1 MKKHYY
7 ILGLKEG
14 ASQEEIQEAYE
25 RLSKELDPANNDN
38 QEFFIEEF
46 KKVQEA
52 YKALSNTSIL
62 ATDKGAKQIFK
73 KPSSTS
79 KNNNSTKT
87 PIAESPRKSSKLLFI
102 ILGILFLVAIAL
114 SYVFL
119 QPIDKNSLIEEN
131 IKGDVKLLSEYSFV
145 AIEKFGDAIKGEMK
159 RENYETDYRNIYNE
173 KGNIIE
179 ESNYET
185 DGVFRK
191 TIYKY
196 DGNEN
201 KIETNNYYAD
211 GTLGVNSTSVFDDK
225 GNEIKSSLF
234 IGSEFLGYFNS
245 KYDKKYIVLVCL
257 AFVAFFTIMPFAFY
271 NFGLTPEKGSWGLIL
286 FLSSFL
292 IFGLTFNIIGIMT
305 RDSMLGDISDEV
317 ELETGKRQ
325 EGILYAAVSFMQ
337 KVNSGLGSFT
347 AGMVLTYIGFKGSQ
361 STSDEVYSLIVVQ
374 GPVVACLLIIPAFMV
389 YRYKITRERHA
400 EIIGALKASQ

>member
-1 MKKHYY
+1 MKKYY
-7 ILGLKEG
+7 YVLGLKEG
-14 ASQEEIQEAYE
+14 ASQEQIQEAYE

-38 QEFFIEEF
+38 QEFFVEEF

-73 KPSSTS
+73 KSNTTS
-79 KNNNSTKT
+79 KKNNDATKT
-87 PIAESPRKSSKLLFI
+87 PIAETPRKSNKLLFI

-159 RENYETDYRNIYNE
+159 RENDETDYRSIYNE

-179 ESNYET
+179 RSSYKT
-185 DGVFRK
+185 DGVVKK

-201 KIETNNYYAD
+201 KIEMNDYDTN
-211 GTLGVNSTSVFDDK
+211 GTLGLNSTSVFDDK
-225 GNEIKSSLF
+225 GNEIKSSFF
-234 IGSEFLGYFNS
+234 IEREFLGYFNY
-245 KYDKKYIVLVCL
+245 KYDKK
-257 AFVAFFTIMPFAFY
+257 
-271 NFGLTPEKGSWGLIL
+271 G
-286 FLSSFL
+286 
-292 IFGLTFNIIGIMT
+292 
-305 RDSMLGDISDEV
+305 
-317 ELETGKRQ
+317 
-325 EGILYAAVSFMQ
+325 
-337 KVNSGLGSFT
+337 
-347 AGMVLTYIGFKGSQ
+347 
-361 STSDEVYSLIVVQ
+361 
-374 GPVVACLLIIPAFMV
+374 
-389 YRYKITRERHA
+389 
-400 EIIGALKASQ
+400 